1 MVYHKSVRIK
11 ILFDLACFQQEFQQS
26 FHQRH
31 KLNLF
36 TKVLIIKKE
45 RYGYLVKRDLLGNV
59 DY

>member
-11 ILFDLACFQQEFQQS
+11 ILFDLACFQQS